1 MTKIEGARGPLVELC
16 SIRWLNDHRIGWF
29 GSFRFLPRKV
39 DISKKNTWKW
49 ESIQQLFKGYINDL
63 GYYPTV
69 IHTITLM
76 IWKPC
81 ESRKAI
87 QQWWECQA
95 AYRGCVQSSPRNSGL
110 PCAEMLRSPYSDW
123 SLERIGWSDMSME
136 QSTDDVPVNK
146 HRISWNPSPNVFEV
160 FVQLSVCSGS
170 FRKTTNHQ
178 PSQIPLTRS
187 PQTTCG
193 AERSYHPVVADSL
206 GFDTCVSVLIWDWPG
221 VCFLL
226 FR

>member
-1 MTKIEGARGPLVELC
+1 MAGCLYARYRTDATRRTWCVWNDGSIPHFARCISKLVFRLKLRQHNMTKIEGARGPLVELC
-16 SIRWLNDHRIGWF
+16 SIRWLKDHRIGWF
-29 GSFRFLPRKV
+29 GSFRFAPPAKLTFQRKTPGNGKA
-39 DISKKNTWKW
+39 SNRYKRM
-49 ESIQQLFKGYINDL
+49 

-69 IHTITLM
+69 INTITLM

-95 AYRGCVQSSPRNSGL
+95 AYRGCIQSLPRNSGL

-146 HRISWNPSPNVFEV
+146 HRISWNPSSNVFEV

-170 FRKTTNHQ
+170 F
-178 PSQIPLTRS
+178 
-187 PQTTCG
+187 
-193 AERSYHPVVADSL
+193 
-206 GFDTCVSVLIWDWPG
+206 
-221 VCFLL
+221 
-226 FR
+226 